1 MKKQTALTALFLA
14 FSLAAQAQLF
24 FTRDAKVQF
33 NSDTPLEK
41 IEAVNKSGTAVFD
54 TKTGQMEWKVLI
66 KSFLFER
73 ALMQEHFNENY
84 MESNRYPSATF
95 KGTLLRLADMDYKT
109 GAVNKVRAKGTL
121 TIHGVSKEI
130 EVPGTITVG
139 EGTLRFQSSFSLS
152 PADFN
157 IDIPGVV
164 RDKIAKGIAVKV
176 DATLSPMNK

>member
-1 MKKQTALTALFLA
+1 MQKRTILAAFLLA
-14 FSLAAQAQLF
+14 FGLTAQAQRF

-33 NSDTPLEK
+33 NSETPLEK

-54 TKTGQMEWKVLI
+54 AKTGQMEWKVLI

-95 KGTLLRLADMDYKT
+95 KGALMQPADMDYKIPS
-109 GAVNKVRAKGTL
+109 VNKVRVKGAL
-121 TIHGVSKEI
+121 TIHGVSKDI
-130 EVPGTITVG
+130 EVPGTITIG
-139 EGTLRFQSSFSLS
+139 ESTLTFQSTFTLS
-152 PADFN
+152 PADFG

-164 RDKIAKGIAVKV
+164 RDKIAKTIVVKV
-176 DATLSPMNK
+176 NATLSPMNK